1 MRHATSEHTGLL
13 RMGLEVELSRTFWS
27 RAQDGE
33 EAKERR
39 ARAAQEAWFPA
50 LSEARLRY
58 VMAELEKRFPPRAL
72 ASLRRWQP
80 DEGRAPLVCHWHLQ
94 WSDPLYRDF
103 SSGFLVGAW
112 ARPEARVSVADVDQW
127 LGQRGSHSGWSL
139 STRRRLASGL
149 LSAACEAGFVR
160 GAGRAKE
167 LRTVP
172 VDSASL
178 TYLLDWLASPE
189 TSDPPGQEIF
199 LSGTVPA
206 R

>member
-1 MRHATSEHTGLL
+1 MRHAIEHTGLL
-13 RMGLEVELSRTFWS
+13 RMGLEVDLSRTFWS
-27 RAQDGE
+27 RADVKE
-33 EAKERR
+33 EARERR
-39 ARAAQEAWFPA
+39 ARAAREGWFPE
-50 LSEARLRY
+50 LSDARLRY
-58 VMAELEKRFPPRAL
+58 VIAELDKRFPHRAL
-72 ASLRRWQP
+72 VALRQWRP
-80 DEGRAPLVCHWHLQ
+80 DEVRAPLICHWHLQ

-103 SSGFLVGAW
+103 SSGFLVSAW

-127 LGQRGSHSGWSL
+127 LTQRGSHDGWSL

-149 LSAACEAGFVR
+149 LSAACEAGFVK
-160 GAGRAKE
+160 GSGRAKE
-167 LRTVP
+167 LRTVA

-189 TSDPPGQEIF
+189 AGDPPGQEIF